1 MLCAFLVFFGS
12 IPFLFGGILHVFF
25 NIHGPYSLFN
35 GAILWFQREGNTFTS
50 AFNNPNYASMW
61 MSMILPFSFAGLLT
75 THKLNFRKII
85 FFLITAL
92 LIFATI
98 LTYSRNGLL
107 SIFITSTSLLNVFS
121 KIFLLPTFLIF
132 IFLVFLVIVFSPNLE
147 SIVHKINSKI

>member
-1 MLCAFLVFFGS
+1 
-12 IPFLFGGILHVFF
+12 
-25 NIHGPYSLFN
+25 
-35 GAILWFQREGNTFTS
+35 
-50 AFNNPNYASMW
+50 MW

-132 IFLVFLVIVFSPNLE
+132 VFLVFLVIVFSPNLE
-147 SIVHKINSKI
+147 SIVPTNLIQKFDFSNISKFDQILRVKIVKSSLVFISEKPIFGW